1 MEIRQGQKGD
11 LPAVL
16 ELIRELAMYE
26 KAPDEVTVT
35 LAELDRDGFGDRPL
49 FGFIVAVEA
58 GEVLGMALYF
68 YSYSTWKGRCLYLED
83 IVVKESRRRE
93 GIGRDLFRALITKAT
108 EFGAQ
113 RLQWQVLNWNEPA
126 IGFYR
131 KIDAVLDGS
140 WVNCKLTCEQ
150 MEAYLQTEPTG

>member
-16 ELIRELAMYE
+16 RLIKELAIYE

-35 LAELDRDGFGDRPL
+35 LADLERDGFGDRPL
-49 FGFIVAVEA
+49 FEFLVALQGGRIV
-58 GEVLGMALYF
+58 GMALYF
-68 YSYSTWKGRCLYLED
+68 FSYSTWKGRCIYLED
-83 IVVKESRRRE
+83 IVVEASYRRQ
-93 GIGRDLFRALITKAT
+93 GIGWRLFGALVVKAA

-126 IGFYR
+126 IRFY
-131 KIDAVLDGS
+131 KKMNATLDDS
-140 WVNCKLTCEQ
+140 WLNCKLTHSQ
-150 MEAYLQTEPTG
+150 MTSGEPMQRQP